1 LRCELPVYVAS
12 TCGFRDGF
20 GVWLV
25 ATPRRNASKRRLMNS
40 VGTSLCVAL
49 YSGRY
54 SDSQRR
60 LVVALIKSRKS
71 TARPGAGDKR
81 GSAQVKRAGKPSEIV
96 AGRPFPRL
104 RIMVRPGLVLGPGKI
119 ELLEAIERTGSISA
133 AGREMGM
140 SYRRAWLLVSALN
153 EMFGRTLVSTSP
165 GGAGGG
171 GAEVTAFG
179 SAVADAYRRADD
191 RANAAI
197 REEFARIGHQMD
209 GD

>member
-1 LRCELPVYVAS
+1 
-12 TCGFRDGF
+12 
-20 GVWLV
+20 
-25 ATPRRNASKRRLMNS
+25 M
-40 VGTSLCVAL
+40 TS
-49 YSGRY
+49 S
-54 SDSQRR
+54 
-60 LVVALIKSRKS
+60 KSRKS
-71 TARPGAGDKR
+71 AAGRAKSAAGR
-81 GSAQVKRAGKPSEIV
+81 GKSVGEPAETV

-104 RIMVRPGLVLGPGKI
+104 RIMMRPGLVLGPGKI
-119 ELLEAIERTGSISA
+119 ELLKAIERTGSISA

-197 REEFARIGHQMD
+197 REEFARIGHQM
-209 GD
+209 GEA